1 MSNPTAR
8 PSNDSTTMTGGQAM
22 ARQLVKEGVEVIFG
36 LPGDQLMAALD
47 ALVDTPEI
55 RYIVT
60 RHEQGTTYMADGY
73 ARTAGRPGVA
83 FVVPGIGVYNAAGGL
98 ATAYACSSPVLLLAG
113 QVNRHGIGK
122 DLGLLHD
129 IHDQLDVIRPV
140 TKWAQRVLEPHAIP
154 GALREAFAQMA
165 TGRPRPTEVE
175 IPPET
180 FLESE
185 EVALVAP
192 TVVPRVGAD
201 PELVAKAADILAASK
216 APVVIAGGGVV
227 LGNATEA
234 LRAVVE
240 RLQAP
245 VLTTREGKGAIDDRH
260 PLSVGTAWVNRRV
273 QPLIDQA
280 DVVLAVGTRGQGMG
294 LKDQRLIHL
303 DVDPNQIG
311 RNHPAEVALAGD
323 AALTLAALEA
333 ALDERGGTRASRAEE
348 ATALRASVAD
358 QLRAIGPA
366 AHMVELLR
374 QGVPEDGILVCDTT
388 TVAYMCHMHYP
399 VYAPRT
405 YLSTSYMGTLGF
417 GFPASLGVKVA
428 APDQPVVTVVGDGGF
443 LFAATE
449 LATAVQHD
457 IHTVTIVFDDGA
469 YGNSNRDQREKY
481 HGRELGTALRNPDW
495 VAFARSFGA
504 QGVKVDDVEKL
515 PAVLSDAIAAT
526 SDTSTVIAVPMD
538 RLPSVF

>member
-1 MSNPTAR
+1 
-8 PSNDSTTMTGGQAM
+8 MTGGQAL
-22 ARQLVKEGVEVIFG
+22 ARQLVNEGVEVIFG

-73 ARTAGRPGVA
+73 ARTSGRPGVA
-83 FVVPGIGVYNAAGGL
+83 MVVPGVGVYNAATGL

-129 IHDQLDVIRPV
+129 IHDQLDVVRPI
-140 TKWAQRVLEPHAIP
+140 TKWAGRVLEPHAIP
-154 GALREAFAQMA
+154 AAVRQAFFEMA
-165 TGRPRPTEVE
+165 SGRPRPTEIE

-180 FLESE
+180 FIESE
-185 EVALVAP
+185 EVTLLTRSDVAP
-192 TVVPRVGAD
+192 VAAD
-201 PELVAKAADILAASK
+201 PDVVDAAADLLAASK
-216 APVVIAGGGVV
+216 SPVVIAGGGVV
-227 LGNATEA
+227 LGGASAA
-234 LRAVVE
+234 LTSLVE
-240 RLQAP
+240 FLQSP
-245 VLTTREGKGAIDDRH
+245 VLTTREGKGAIDDRN

-273 QPLIDQA
+273 QPLIDAA
-280 DVVLAVGTRGQGMG
+280 DVVLAVGTRGQGMNLTKG
-294 LKDQRLIHL
+294 QRLIHL
-303 DVDPNQIG
+303 DVDPAQIG
-311 RNHPAEVALAGD
+311 RNHPAEIALAGD
-323 AALTLAALEA
+323 AASTLAVLLAALR
-333 ALDERGGTRASRAEE
+333 ERVSERPSRTEE
-348 ATALRASVAD
+348 AVALRQSVGD

-417 GFPASLGVKVA
+417 GYPASLGVKVA
-428 APDQPVVTVVGDGGF
+428 APDQPVITVTGDGGF

-449 LATAVQHD
+449 LATAVQHG
-457 IHTVTIVFDDGA
+457 IHTVTIVFDDNA

-504 QGVKVDDVEKL
+504 EGIKVDDVEKL
-515 PAVLSDAIAAT
+515 PAVLGDAIAA
-526 SDTSTVIAVPMD
+526 SSETSTVIAVPMD
-538 RLPSVF
+538 RLPSPF

>member
-1 MSNPTAR
+1 
-8 PSNDSTTMTGGQAM
+8 MTGGQAL
-22 ARQLVKEGVEVIFG
+22 ARQLVNEGVEVIFG

-47 ALVDTPEI
+47 ALVDTPQI
-55 RYIVT
+55 RYVVT

-73 ARTAGRPGVA
+73 ARASGRPGVA
-83 FVVPGIGVYNAAGGL
+83 MVVPGVGVYNAASGL

-129 IHDQLDVIRPV
+129 IHDQLDVIRPI
-140 TKWAQRVLEPHAIP
+140 TKWAERVLEPHAIP
-154 GALREAFAQMA
+154 AAVRRAFFEMA
-165 TGRPRPTEVE
+165 SGRPRPTEIE

-185 EVALVAP
+185 EVTLLGRADVAP
-192 TVVPRVGAD
+192 VAAD
-201 PELVAKAADILAASK
+201 PELVERAADLLAASK
-216 APVVIAGGGVV
+216 SPVVIAGGGVV
-227 LGNATEA
+227 LGNATQGLA
-234 LRAVVE
+234 AVVE
-240 RLQAP
+240 LLSSP
-245 VLTTREGKGAIDDRH
+245 VLTTREGKGAIDDRN

-273 QPLIDQA
+273 QPLIDGA

-294 LKDQRLIHL
+294 LTKGQRLIHL
-303 DVDPNQIG
+303 DVDQDQIG
-311 RNHPAEVALAGD
+311 RNHPAEIALAGD
-323 AALTLAALEA
+323 AAATLALLEA
-333 ALDERGGTRASRAEE
+333 ALAERVGQRPSRAEE
-348 ATALRASVAD
+348 AQALRRSVGD

-374 QGVPEDGILVCDTT
+374 SGVPEDGILVCDTT

-417 GFPASLGVKVA
+417 GYPASLGVKVA
-428 APDQPVVTVVGDGGF
+428 RPDNPVVTVTGDGGF

-449 LATAVQHD
+449 LATAVQHG

-481 HGRELGTALRNPDW
+481 HGRELGTVLRNPDW

-504 QGVKVDDVEKL
+504 EGTKVDDVEKL
-515 PAVLSDAIAAT
+515 PAVLADAIAAST
-526 SDTSTVIAVPMD
+526 ETSTVIAVPMD
-538 RLPSVF
+538 RLPSPF